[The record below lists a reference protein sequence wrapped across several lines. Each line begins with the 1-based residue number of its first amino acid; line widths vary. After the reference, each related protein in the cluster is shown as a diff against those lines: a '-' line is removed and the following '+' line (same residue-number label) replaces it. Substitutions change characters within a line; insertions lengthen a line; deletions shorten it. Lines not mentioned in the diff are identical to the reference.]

1 MILRLTSTDP
11 TLIDAPGYLVA
22 GGTYKVGRIKS
33 CEFVIKNLSV
43 SREHAEVTVDAHTI
57 TIKDLKSLNGTFVDG
72 ERVGEVTLKPG
83 QSVRFGSVLFHL
95 VGQLTPGDEGDSD
108 QSTYSIPLNSTSEM
122 PALTQLSEAQRRV
135 LDLLLGG
142 GSEKQVAAKLDL
154 SPHTVHNHI
163 KEIYRR
169 FGVSSRAEL
178 LALFV
183 SDSKLPKKPEK

>member
-11 TLIDAPGYLVA
+11 TLIDAPGYLIA
-22 GGTYKVGRIKS
+22 GGNYKVGRIKS

-43 SREHAEVTVDAHTI
+43 SREHAEVTVDAQTVS
-57 TIKDLKSLNGTFVDG
+57 IKDLNSLNGTFVDG
-72 ERVGEVTLKPG
+72 VRVDEARIRPG

-95 VGQLTPGDEGDSD
+95 VGQQTPDEEADSD
-108 QSTYSIPLNSTSEM
+108 QSTNAMPLHATSEM

-135 LDLLLGG
+135 LDLLLRGR
-142 GSEKQVAAKLDL
+142 SEKEAAAKLDL
-154 SPHTVHNHI
+154 SPHTVHNHV

-169 FGVSSRAEL
+169 FDVSSRAEL

-183 SDSKLPKKPEK
+183 SESKFGKKPEK

>member
-22 GGTYKVGRIKS
+22 GSTYRVGRIKS

-43 SREHAEVTVDAHTI
+43 SREHAEVIVAAQSVA
-57 TIKDLKSLNGTFVDG
+57 IKDLKSLNGTFVNG
-72 ERVGEVTLKPG
+72 ERVDEVTLTPG
-83 QSVRFGSVLFHL
+83 QAVRFGSVLFYL
-95 VGQLTPGDEGDSD
+95 VGQQAPGADADSD
-108 QSTYSIPLNSTSEM
+108 QSTFSIPLRPTSEM

-135 LDLLLGG
+135 LDLLLSGR
-142 GSEKQVAAKLDL
+142 SEKKVAAKLDL

-169 FGVSSRAEL
+169 FEVSSRAEL

-183 SDSKLPKKPEK
+183 SDSKLRKKPEK

>member
-22 GGTYKVGRIKS
+22 GGKYKVGRIKT

-43 SREHAEVTVDAHTI
+43 SREHAELTVDAQKV

-72 ERVGEVTLKPG
+72 ARVDEVTLRPG

-95 VGQLTPGDEGDSD
+95 VGQQTAGDDADSD
-108 QSTYSIPLNSTSEM
+108 QSTYSIPMHSTSDM

-142 GSEKQVAAKLDL
+142 RSEKKVAAKLAL
-154 SPHTVHNHI
+154 SPHTVHNHV

-169 FGVSSRAEL
+169 FEVGSRAEL

-183 SDSKLPKKPEK
+183 SDSRLPRKPEK